1 MDFTGFLFNSNCR
14 SNDQGGKIVVLHSDC
29 SLVEDFVPV
38 KKWYNKIRCKFNS
51 KFLDKKIAPLK
62 IDTYYFLT

>member
-51 KFLDKKIAPLK
+51 KFLDKK
-62 IDTYYFLT
+62 